1 MNLTYPR
8 LGTCLHCGQPLIRN
22 ELRHIYHENCLRAT
36 VDLTEREREAR
47 AKSIQA
53 TPNLRRKREK
63 KETG

>member
-1 MNLTYPR
+1 VNTTYPR
-8 LGTCLHCGQPLIRN
+8 PGICLHCGQPL
-22 ELRHIYHENCLRAT
+22 LRTHLREIYHETCLRAT

-47 AKSIQA
+47 AKSIQS